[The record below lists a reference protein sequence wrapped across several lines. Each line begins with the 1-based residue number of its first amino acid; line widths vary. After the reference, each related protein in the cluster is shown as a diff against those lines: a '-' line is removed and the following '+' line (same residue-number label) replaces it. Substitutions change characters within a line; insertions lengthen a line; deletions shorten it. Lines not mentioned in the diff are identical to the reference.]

1 MTQFIIREFI
11 ASDTETIV
19 ALQQKYSRIYPAA
32 PVIPGEV
39 YLSPGFHGGKSVFCA
54 FSHDGELLGYAPLY
68 ACLAQGNTALPHIV
82 WAEIKTDSEMMMD
95 DTVPL
100 KECLFQRLLR
110 RTKEIVHE
118 APGHETH
125 LTFQYYPSE
134 IPSIRFVLSK
144 GCKYTESIYRM
155 CRELKGNPLPD
166 VPVNPLPDGITIR
179 SWRMESV
186 PEQQAFVLAHNE
198 ALPGAAITLEDWQH
212 FLHSPQWS
220 VGTTLTAFEGDR
232 IAGSVTVY
240 WAEADNASP
249 GAKVGFTENV
259 FVRSDLRGQGIAR
272 HILRQGLR
280 YLHEHGLDSA
290 YLEVRAQNQAAL
302 RVYERLG
309 YRVVEESRLYVF
321 VM

>member
-1 MTQFIIREFI
+1 MAQFYIREFL

-19 ALQQKYSRIYPAA
+19 ALQQKYSRKYPAA

-95 DTVPL
+95 DAVPL
-100 KECLFQRLLR
+100 KEDLFQRLLR

-118 APGHETH
+118 TPGHETH

-179 SWRMESV
+179 RWRMETV
-186 PEQQAFVLAHNE
+186 PEQQAYVLAHNE
-198 ALPGAAITLEDWQH
+198 ALPGSDINLEDWQH

-220 VGTTLTAFEGDR
+220 VGTTLTAFEGER
-232 IAGSVTVY
+232 IAGSVAVY
-240 WAEADNASP
+240 WIEADNQ
-249 GAKVGFTENV
+249 KVGFTEHV

-272 HILRQGLR
+272 HILCEGMR
-280 YLHEHGLDSA
+280 YLQEHGLENA
-290 YLEVRAQNQAAL
+290 YLEVRAKNQAAL